1 MQDTRYH
8 QIAGLN
14 LLLRDDAYASPCRVA
29 HQFRILVPQH
39 VRVRPR
45 RLGSYARQ
53 VDVAAAL
60 DVQFAIG
67 QDLRLGSCQESCK

>member
-1 MQDTRYH
+1 MKDTRYH

-14 LLLRDDAYASPCRVA
+14 LLLGHHAYPSARRIT
-29 HQFRILVPQH
+29 HQLRILVPQH

-53 VDVAAAL
+53 IDVAAAL
-60 DVQFAIG
+60 DVQLAIG
-67 QDLRLGSCQESCK
+67 QDLRLGCCQESCK